1 MKGTEMSFNVSFSS
15 GRGNINHNEREF
27 STKNVNRSL
36 SKNNIDLKS
45 QDLKDAYKEVFSE
58 SCEVNNERQKREDR
72 KLSPEDYLKKI
83 ENGQGKKN
91 NPKPFYE
98 VVVQIGNMKDTSIL
112 NHPEQAEKAKE
123 VLKEY
128 FHEFE
133 KNNPNIHV
141 FNAKIHMDEKTPH
154 MHIDFIPVADGY
166 KTGMPK
172 RNSYSKALEQQ
183 GCTYEGQNS
192 NRNNSR
198 IVWQDREKDR
208 LVELCRKN
216 GIEAKWEKQEISEK
230 HLSVDAYKKLAKIND
245 RNVEQIKKQLKNMS
259 YFAFIRDGK
268 DKAIETLAEIENA
281 KKGQNKAFQ
290 EQMKILSENIKKS
303 ETMIMNAETRK
314 KTINEDI
321 DRRIVQLNKDI
332 DQLNG
337 EIMKTNNLHAEA
349 ERKLRDAAEIQKE
362 NEYWKSLAG
371 TLEEKEKRLKWLEE
385 DVQLNRDLTLKKATS
400 AYEIEQRLKWK
411 EQELDKKITL
421 VGENYEKM
429 KSQYSGL
436 LEENK
441 KKGEV
446 IKSLKNE
453 IQEKNKAYKT
463 LDEKFKALKKTEF
476 LRQKRKNER
485 LSGRDL

>member
-1 MKGTEMSFNVSFSS
+1 MIFNVSFSS

-45 QDLKDAYKEVFSE
+45 QDLKDAYKEVFGE
-58 SCEVNNERQKREDR
+58 SCEINNERQKREDR
-72 KLSPEDYLKKI
+72 KISPDQYLKKI

-98 VVVQIGNMKDTSIL
+98 VVVQIGNMNDSSIL
-112 NHPEQAEKAKE
+112 NHPEQAEKEKE
-123 VLKEY
+123 VLQEY

-208 LVELCRKN
+208 LVELCRKH
-216 GIEAKWEKQEISEK
+216 GIEAKWEKQEISEQ
-230 HLSVDAYKKLAKIND
+230 HFSVAAYKKLAKIND
-245 RNVEQIKKQLKNMS
+245 RNVEQIKKQLEKMS
-259 YFAFIRDGK
+259 YFEFVKRGK

-281 KKGQNKAFQ
+281 KKGQNRAFQ
-290 EQMKILSENIKKS
+290 EQMKVLTENIKKS
-303 ETMIMNAETRK
+303 ETMIMNAEIRK
-314 KTINEDI
+314 QTINKDI
-321 DRRIVQLNKDI
+321 DKRIDQLNKDI

-337 EIMKTNNLHAEA
+337 EIIETNNLHDAA
-349 ERKLRDAAEIQKE
+349 ERKLREAAEIKKE
-362 NEYWKSLAG
+362 NEYWKSLSG
-371 TLEEKEKRLKWLEE
+371 TLEQKEKELKWKEK
-385 DVQLNRDLTLKKATS
+385 DAQLNRDLTLKAAS
-400 AYEIEQRLKWK
+400 QAYEVKERLERK
-411 EQELDKKITL
+411 EREFNKKIIL
-421 VGENYEKM
+421 AGENYEKM

-441 KKGEV
+441 KKDEV
-446 IKSLKNE
+446 IKLLKNE
-453 IQEKNKAYKT
+453 IQEKNQAYKT
-463 LDEKFKALKKTEF
+463 LDEKFKALKKAEF

-485 LSGRDL
+485 LSGMER

>member
-1 MKGTEMSFNVSFSS
+1 MVFNVSFSS

-27 STKNVNRSL
+27 STPNVNRNL
-36 SKNNIDLKS
+36 SKNNVDLKS
-45 QDLKDAYKEVFSE
+45 QDLNAAYEEVFGE
-58 SCEVNNERQKREDR
+58 SCSINNERQKREDR
-72 KLSPEDYLKKI
+72 KLSPDQYLKKI

-98 VVVQIGNMKDTSIL
+98 VVVQIGNMKDSSIL

-123 VLKEY
+123 VLQEY

-208 LVELCRKN
+208 LVELCRKH
-216 GIEAKWEKQEISEK
+216 GIEAKWEKQEISEQ
-230 HLSVDAYKKLAKIND
+230 HFSVAAYKKLAKIND
-245 RNVEQIKKQLKNMS
+245 RNVEQIKKQLEKMS
-259 YFAFIRDGK
+259 YFEFVKRGK

-281 KKGQNKAFQ
+281 KKGQNRAFQ
-290 EQMKILSENIKKS
+290 EQMKVLTENIKKS
-303 ETMIMNAETRK
+303 ETMIMNAEIRK
-314 KTINEDI
+314 QTINKDI
-321 DRRIVQLNKDI
+321 DKRIDQLNKDI

-337 EIMKTNNLHAEA
+337 EIIETNNLHDAA
-349 ERKLRDAAEIQKE
+349 ERKLREAAEIKKE
-362 NEYWKSLAG
+362 NEYWKSLSE
-371 TLEEKEKRLKWLEE
+371 TLKKKEKELEWKEE
-385 DVQLNRDLTLKKATS
+385 DIEINRNLTLKQAVS
-400 AYEIEQRLKWK
+400 SREIEQRLKWK
-411 EQELDKKITL
+411 EQEFDKKFARA
-421 VGENYEKM
+421 GETFEKM

-436 LEENK
+436 VEENK
-441 KKGEV
+441 KKDEV

-453 IQEKNKAYKT
+453 IQEKNQAYKT
-463 LDEKFKALKKTEF
+463 LDEKFKALKKAEF

-485 LSGRDL
+485 LSGMER

>member
-1 MKGTEMSFNVSFSS
+1 MAFNVSFSS

-27 STKNVNRSL
+27 STPNVNRSL
-36 SKNNIDLKS
+36 SKNNVDLKS
-45 QDLKDAYKEVFSE
+45 QDLNAAYEEVFGE
-58 SCEVNNERQKREDR
+58 SCSINNERQKREDR
-72 KLSPEDYLKKI
+72 KISPDQYLKKI
-83 ENGQGKKN
+83 ENGSGKKN

-98 VVVQIGNMKDTSIL
+98 VVVQIGNMNDSSIL

-123 VLKEY
+123 VLQEY

-208 LVELCRKN
+208 LVELCRKH
-216 GIEAKWEKQEISEK
+216 GIEAKWEKQEISEQ
-230 HLSVDAYKKLAKIND
+230 HLSVAAYKKLAKIND
-245 RNVEQIKKQLKNMS
+245 RNVEQIKKQLEKMS
-259 YFAFIRDGK
+259 YFEFVKRGK
-268 DKAIETLAEIENA
+268 NKAIETLAEIENA
-281 KKGQNKAFQ
+281 KKGQNRAFQ
-290 EQMKILSENIKKS
+290 EQMKVLTENIKKS
-303 ETMIMNAETRK
+303 ETMIMNAEIRK
-314 KTINEDI
+314 QTINKDI
-321 DRRIVQLNKDI
+321 DKRIDQLNKDI

-337 EIMKTNNLHAEA
+337 EIIETNNLHDAA
-349 ERKLRDAAEIQKE
+349 ERKLREAAEIKKE
-362 NEYWKSLAG
+362 NEYWKSLSG
-371 TLEEKEKRLKWLEE
+371 TLKKKEKELEWKIKDAE
-385 DVQLNRDLTLKKATS
+385 FNRELTLKVTS
-400 AYEIEQRLKWK
+400 QAYEKKNNLERK
-411 EQELDKKITL
+411 EREFNKKIIL
-421 VGENYEKM
+421 AGEKYKEM

-436 LEENK
+436 IEENK
-441 KKGEV
+441 RKDEL

-453 IQEKNKAYKT
+453 IQDKNQAYKT
-463 LDEKFKALKKTEF
+463 LDEKFKALKKAEF

-485 LSGRDL
+485 LSGMER

>member
-1 MKGTEMSFNVSFSS
+1 MSFNVSFSS

-27 STKNVNRSL
+27 STPNVNRNL
-36 SKNNIDLKS
+36 SKNNVNLKS
-45 QDLKDAYKEVFSE
+45 QDLNEAYKEVFGE
-58 SCEVNNERQKREDR
+58 SCEINNERQKREDR
-72 KLSPEDYLKKI
+72 KLSPDQYLKKI

-98 VVVQIGNMKDTSIL
+98 VVVQIGNMKDSSIL

-123 VLKEY
+123 VLQEY

-166 KTGMPK
+166 KKGMPK

-216 GIEAKWEKQEISEK
+216 GIEAKWEKQEIPEK
-230 HLSVDAYKKLAKIND
+230 HLSVSAYKKLAKIND
-245 RNVEQIKKQLKNMS
+245 RNVEQIKKQLEKMS
-259 YFAFIRDGK
+259 YFEFVKRGK

-281 KKGQNKAFQ
+281 KKGQNRAFQ
-290 EQMKILSENIKKS
+290 EQMKVLTENIKKS
-303 ETMIMNAETRK
+303 ETMIMNAEIRK
-314 KTINEDI
+314 QTINKDI
-321 DRRIVQLNKDI
+321 DKRIDQLNKDI

-337 EIMKTNNLHAEA
+337 EIIETNNLHDVA
-349 ERKLRDAAEIQKE
+349 ERKLREVAEIKKE
-362 NEYWKSLAG
+362 NEYWKRLSG
-371 TLEEKEKRLKWLEE
+371 TLEQKEKELKWKEK
-385 DVQLNRDLTLKKATS
+385 DAQLNRDLTLKATS
-400 AYEIEQRLKWK
+400 QAYEVKERLERK
-411 EQELDKKITL
+411 EREFNKKIIL
-421 VGENYEKM
+421 AGENYEKM

-436 LEENK
+436 VEENK
-441 KKGEV
+441 KKDEV

-453 IQEKNKAYKT
+453 IEEKNQAYKT
-463 LDEKFKALKKTEF
+463 LEEKFKALKKAEF

-485 LSGRDL
+485 LSGMER

>member
-1 MKGTEMSFNVSFSS
+1 MSFNVSFSS

-27 STKNVNRSL
+27 STPNVNRNL
-36 SKNNIDLKS
+36 SKNNVDLKS
-45 QDLKDAYKEVFSE
+45 QDLNAAYEEVFGE
-58 SCEVNNERQKREDR
+58 SCSINNERQKREDR
-72 KLSPEDYLKKI
+72 KLSPDQYLKKI

-98 VVVQIGNMKDTSIL
+98 VVVQIGNMNDSSIL

-123 VLKEY
+123 VLQEY

-208 LVELCRKN
+208 LVELCRKH
-216 GIEAKWEKQEISEK
+216 GIEAKWEKQEISEQ
-230 HLSVDAYKKLAKIND
+230 HFSVAAYKKLAKIND
-245 RNVEQIKKQLKNMS
+245 RNVEQIKKQLEKMS
-259 YFAFIRDGK
+259 YFEFVKRGK

-281 KKGQNKAFQ
+281 KKGQNRAFQ
-290 EQMKILSENIKKS
+290 EQMKVLTENIKKS
-303 ETMIMNAETRK
+303 ETMIMNAEIRK
-314 KTINEDI
+314 KTINKDI
-321 DRRIVQLNKDI
+321 DKRIDQLNKDI

-337 EIMKTNNLHAEA
+337 EIIETNNLHDAA
-349 ERKLRDAAEIQKE
+349 ERKLREVAEIKKE
-362 NEYWKSLAG
+362 NEYWKSLSG
-371 TLEEKEKRLKWLEE
+371 TLEQKEKELKWKEK
-385 DVQLNRDLTLKKATS
+385 DAQLNRDITLKAAS
-400 AYEIEQRLKWK
+400 QAYEVKERLERK
-411 EQELDKKITL
+411 EREFNKKIIL
-421 VGENYEKM
+421 AGENYEKM

-436 LEENK
+436 VEENK
-441 KKGEV
+441 KKDEV

-453 IQEKNKAYKT
+453 IQEKNQAYKT
-463 LDEKFKALKKTEF
+463 LDEKFKALKKAEF
-476 LRQKRKNER
+476 LRQKRKNQR
-485 LSGRDL
+485 LSGMER

>member
-1 MKGTEMSFNVSFSS
+1 MSFNVSFSS

-27 STKNVNRSL
+27 STKNVNRNL
-36 SKNNIDLKS
+36 SKNNVDLKS
-45 QDLKDAYKEVFSE
+45 QDLKDAYKEVFGE
-58 SCEVNNERQKREDR
+58 SCEINNERQKREDR
-72 KLSPEDYLKKI
+72 KLSSDQYLKKI
-83 ENGQGKKN
+83 ENGSGKKN

-98 VVVQIGNMKDTSIL
+98 VVVQIGNMNDSSIL

-123 VLKEY
+123 VLQEY

-154 MHIDFIPVADGY
+154 MHIDFIPVANGY

-208 LVELCRKN
+208 LVELCKRN
-216 GIEAKWEKQEISEK
+216 GIEAKWEKQEISEQ
-230 HLSVDAYKKLAKIND
+230 HLSVAAYKKLAKIND
-245 RNVEQIKKQLKNMS
+245 RNVEQIKKQLEKMS
-259 YFAFIRDGK
+259 YFEFVKRGK
-268 DKAIETLAEIENA
+268 NKAIETLAEIENA

-290 EQMKILSENIKKS
+290 EQMKILTGNIKKS
-303 ETMIMNAETRK
+303 EETMMNAELRK
-314 KTINEDI
+314 QEVNKSI
-321 DRRIVQLNKDI
+321 DDRIVQLNKDI

-337 EIMKTNNLHAEA
+337 EIIESNNLHDEA
-349 ERKLRDAAEIQKE
+349 ERKLQEVAEIQKE
-362 NEYWKSLAG
+362 NEYWRSLSG
-371 TLEEKEKRLKWLEE
+371 TLEKKEKELEWKIKDAE
-385 DVQLNRDLTLKKATS
+385 FNRELTLKVTS
-400 AYEIEQRLKWK
+400 QAYEKK
-411 EQELDKKITL
+411 ESLERKEREFNKKIIL
-421 VGENYEKM
+421 AGEKYKEM

-436 LEENK
+436 IEENK
-441 KKGEV
+441 RKDEL

-453 IQEKNKAYKT
+453 IQDKNQAYKT
-463 LDEKFKALKKTEF
+463 LDEKFKALKKAEF

-485 LSGRDL
+485 FSGREL

>member
-1 MKGTEMSFNVSFSS
+1 MSFNVSFSS

-27 STKNVNRSL
+27 STPNVNRNL
-36 SKNNIDLKS
+36 SKNNVNLKS
-45 QDLKDAYKEVFSE
+45 QDLNEAYKEVFGE
-58 SCEVNNERQKREDR
+58 SCEINNERQKREDR
-72 KLSPEDYLKKI
+72 KLSPDQYLKKI

-98 VVVQIGNMKDTSIL
+98 VVVQIGNMKDSSIL

-123 VLKEY
+123 VLQEY

-230 HLSVDAYKKLAKIND
+230 HLSVSAYKKLAKIND
-245 RNVEQIKKQLKNMS
+245 RNVEQIKKQLEKMS
-259 YFAFIRDGK
+259 YFEFVKRGK

-281 KKGQNKAFQ
+281 KKGQNRAFQ
-290 EQMKILSENIKKS
+290 EQMKVLTENIKKS
-303 ETMIMNAETRK
+303 ETMIMNAEIRK
-314 KTINEDI
+314 QTINKDI
-321 DRRIVQLNKDI
+321 DKRIDQLNKDI

-337 EIMKTNNLHAEA
+337 EIIETNNLHDVA
-349 ERKLRDAAEIQKE
+349 ERKLREVSEIKKE
-362 NEYWKSLAG
+362 NEYWKSLSG
-371 TLEEKEKRLKWLEE
+371 TLEKKEKELKWKEK
-385 DVQLNRDLTLKKATS
+385 DAQLNRDMTLKAAS
-400 AYEIEQRLKWK
+400 QAYEVKERLERK
-411 EQELDKKITL
+411 EREFNKKIIL
-421 VGENYEKM
+421 AGEM
-429 KSQYSGL
+429 KSQYSAL

-441 KKGEV
+441 KKDEV

-453 IQEKNKAYKT
+453 IQEKNQAYKT
-463 LDEKFKALKKTEF
+463 LDEKFKALKKAEF

-485 LSGRDL
+485 LSGMER

>member
-1 MKGTEMSFNVSFSS
+1 MSFNVSFSS

-27 STKNVNRSL
+27 STPNVNRNL
-36 SKNNIDLKS
+36 SKNNVDLKS
-45 QDLKDAYKEVFSE
+45 QDLNAAYEEVFGE
-58 SCEVNNERQKREDR
+58 SCEINNERQKREDR
-72 KLSPEDYLKKI
+72 KLSPDQYLKKI

-98 VVVQIGNMKDTSIL
+98 VVVQIGNMNDSSIL

-183 GCTYEGQNS
+183 GCHYEGQNS

-208 LVELCRKN
+208 LVELCKKN

-230 HLSVDAYKKLAKIND
+230 HLSVSAYKKLAKIND
-245 RNVEQIKKQLKNMS
+245 RNIEQIKNQLEKMS
-259 YFAFIRDGK
+259 YFEFIKRGK

-290 EQMKILSENIKKS
+290 EQMKILAGNIKKS
-303 ETMIMNAETRK
+303 ETTMMNAEIRK
-314 KTINEDI
+314 QEINKSI
-321 DRRIVQLNKDI
+321 DDRIVQLNKDI

-337 EIMKTNNLHAEA
+337 EIIETNNLHDEA
-349 ERKLRDAAEIQKE
+349 ERKLQEVAEIKKE
-362 NEYWKSLAG
+362 NEYWKSVSE
-371 TLEEKEKRLKWLEE
+371 TLEQKEKELKWKIK
-385 DVQLNRDLTLKKATS
+385 DADFNRELTLKVTS
-400 AYEIEQRLKWK
+400 QAYEMKNRLEREQK
-411 EQELDKKITL
+411 EFNKKIIL
-421 VGENYEKM
+421 AGEKYKKM

-436 LEENK
+436 IEENK
-441 KKGEV
+441 RKDEL

-453 IQEKNKAYKT
+453 IQDKNQAYKT
-463 LDEKFKALKKTEF
+463 LDEKFKALKKAEF

-485 LSGRDL
+485 LSGMER

>member
-1 MKGTEMSFNVSFSS
+1 MSFNVSFSS

-27 STKNVNRSL
+27 STPNVNRNL
-36 SKNNIDLKS
+36 SKNNVNLKS
-45 QDLKDAYKEVFSE
+45 QDLNEAYKEVFGE
-58 SCEVNNERQKREDR
+58 SCEINNERQKREDR
-72 KLSPEDYLKKI
+72 KLSPDQYLKKI

-98 VVVQIGNMKDTSIL
+98 VVVQIGNMNDSSIL

-128 FHEFE
+128 FQEFE

-230 HLSVDAYKKLAKIND
+230 HLSVSAYKKLAKIND
-245 RNVEQIKKQLKNMS
+245 RNVEQIKKQLEKMS
-259 YFAFIRDGK
+259 YFEFVKRGK

-281 KKGQNKAFQ
+281 KKGQNRAFQ
-290 EQMKILSENIKKS
+290 EQMKVLTENIKKS
-303 ETMIMNAETRK
+303 ETMIMNAEIRK
-314 KTINEDI
+314 QTINKDI
-321 DRRIVQLNKDI
+321 DKRIDQLNKDI

-337 EIMKTNNLHAEA
+337 EIIETNNLHDVA
-349 ERKLRDAAEIQKE
+349 ERKLREVAEIKKE
-362 NEYWKSLAG
+362 NEYWKSLSG
-371 TLEEKEKRLKWLEE
+371 TLEQKEKELKWKEK
-385 DVQLNRDLTLKKATS
+385 DAQLNRDLTLKATS
-400 AYEIEQRLKWK
+400 QAYEVKERLERK
-411 EQELDKKITL
+411 EREFNKKIIL
-421 VGENYEKM
+421 AGENYEKM

-436 LEENK
+436 VEENK
-441 KKGEV
+441 KKDEV

-453 IQEKNKAYKT
+453 IQEKNQAYKT
-463 LDEKFKALKKTEF
+463 LDEKFKALKKAEF
-476 LRQKRKNER
+476 LRQKRKNEI
-485 LSGRDL
+485 LSGMER

>member
-1 MKGTEMSFNVSFSS
+1 MSFNVSFSS

-27 STKNVNRSL
+27 STPNVNRNL
-36 SKNNIDLKS
+36 SKNNVNLKS
-45 QDLKDAYKEVFSE
+45 QDLNEAYKEVFGE
-58 SCEVNNERQKREDR
+58 SCEINNERQKREDR
-72 KLSPEDYLKKI
+72 KLSPDQYLKKI

-98 VVVQIGNMKDTSIL
+98 VVVQIGNMNDSSIL

-123 VLKEY
+123 VLQEY

-208 LVELCRKN
+208 LVELCRKH
-216 GIEAKWEKQEISEK
+216 GIEAKWEKQEISEQ
-230 HLSVDAYKKLAKIND
+230 HLSVAAYKKLAKIND
-245 RNVEQIKKQLKNMS
+245 RNVEQIKKQLEKMS
-259 YFAFIRDGK
+259 YFEFVKRGK

-281 KKGQNKAFQ
+281 KKGQNRAFQ
-290 EQMKILSENIKKS
+290 EQMKVLTENIKKS
-303 ETMIMNAETRK
+303 ETMIINAESYK
-314 KTINEDI
+314 QEVNKSI
-321 DRRIVQLNKDI
+321 DDRIVQLNKDI

-337 EIMKTNNLHAEA
+337 EIIESNNLHDLA
-349 ERKLRDAAEIQKE
+349 ERKLREVAEIQKE
-362 NEYWKSLAG
+362 NEYWKSLSG
-371 TLEEKEKRLKWLEE
+371 TLEKKEKELEWKIKDAE
-385 DVQLNRDLTLKKATS
+385 FNRELTLKVTS
-400 AYEIEQRLKWK
+400 QAYEKK
-411 EQELDKKITL
+411 ESLERKEREFNKKIIL
-421 VGENYEKM
+421 AGEKYKEM

-441 KKGEV
+441 RKDEL
-446 IKSLKNE
+446 INSLKNE
-453 IQEKNKAYKT
+453 IQEQKQAYKT
-463 LDEKFKALKKTEF
+463 LDEKFKTLKKAEF

-485 LSGRDL
+485 FSGREL

>member
-1 MKGTEMSFNVSFSS
+1 MSFNVSFSS

-27 STKNVNRSL
+27 STPNVNRNL
-36 SKNNIDLKS
+36 SKNNVDLKS
-45 QDLKDAYKEVFSE
+45 QDLNAAYEEVFGE
-58 SCEVNNERQKREDR
+58 SCEINNERQKREDR
-72 KLSPEDYLKKI
+72 KLSPDQYLKKI

-98 VVVQIGNMKDTSIL
+98 VVVQIGNMNDSSIL

-123 VLKEY
+123 VLQEY

-230 HLSVDAYKKLAKIND
+230 HLSVAAYKKLAKIND
-245 RNVEQIKKQLKNMS
+245 RNVEQIKKQLEKMS
-259 YFAFIRDGK
+259 YFEFVKRGK

-281 KKGQNKAFQ
+281 KKGQNRAFQ
-290 EQMKILSENIKKS
+290 EQMKVLTENIKKS
-303 ETMIMNAETRK
+303 ETMIMNAEIRK
-314 KTINEDI
+314 QTINKDI
-321 DRRIVQLNKDI
+321 DKRIDQLNKDI

-337 EIMKTNNLHAEA
+337 EIIETNNLHDAA
-349 ERKLRDAAEIQKE
+349 ERKLREVAEIKKE
-362 NEYWKSLAG
+362 NEYWKSLSG
-371 TLEEKEKRLKWLEE
+371 TLEKKEREIKWKEK
-385 DVQLNRDLTLKKATS
+385 DAQLNRDMTLKAAS
-400 AYEIEQRLKWK
+400 QAYEVKERLERK
-411 EQELDKKITL
+411 EREFNKKIIL
-421 VGENYEKM
+421 AGENYEKM

-436 LEENK
+436 VEENK
-441 KKGEV
+441 KKDEL

-453 IQEKNKAYKT
+453 IQEKNQAYKT
-463 LDEKFKALKKTEF
+463 LDEKFKALKKAEF

-485 LSGRDL
+485 LSGMER

>member
-1 MKGTEMSFNVSFSS
+1 MSFNVSFSS

-27 STKNVNRSL
+27 STPNVNRNL
-36 SKNNIDLKS
+36 SKNNVDLKS
-45 QDLKDAYKEVFSE
+45 QDLNAAYEEVFGE
-58 SCEVNNERQKREDR
+58 SCSINNERQKREDR
-72 KLSPEDYLKKI
+72 KLSPDQYLKKI

-98 VVVQIGNMKDTSIL
+98 VVVQIGNMKDCSIL

-183 GCTYEGQNS
+183 GCHYEGQNS

-208 LVELCRKN
+208 LVELCKRN

-230 HLSVDAYKKLAKIND
+230 HLSVAAYKKLAKIND
-245 RNVEQIKKQLKNMS
+245 RNVEQIKKQFEKMS
-259 YFAFIRDGK
+259 YFEFIKRGK

-290 EQMKILSENIKKS
+290 EQMKILTGNIKKS
-303 ETMIMNAETRK
+303 EEMIINAESYK
-314 KTINEDI
+314 QEVNKSI
-321 DRRIVQLNKDI
+321 DDRIVQLNKDI

-337 EIMKTNNLHAEA
+337 EIIESNNLHDLA
-349 ERKLRDAAEIQKE
+349 ERKLREVAEIQKE
-362 NEYWKSLAG
+362 NEYWKSLSG
-371 TLEEKEKRLKWLEE
+371 TLEKKEKELEWKIKDAE
-385 DVQLNRDLTLKKATS
+385 FNRELTLKVTS
-400 AYEIEQRLKWK
+400 QAYEKK
-411 EQELDKKITL
+411 ESLERKEREFNKKIIL
-421 VGENYEKM
+421 AGEKYKEM

-441 KKGEV
+441 RKDEL
-446 IKSLKNE
+446 INSLKNE
-453 IQEKNKAYKT
+453 IQEQKQAYKT
-463 LDEKFKALKKTEF
+463 LDEKFKTLKKAEF

-485 LSGRDL
+485 FSGREL

>member
-1 MKGTEMSFNVSFSS
+1 MSFNVSFSS

-27 STKNVNRSL
+27 STPNVNRNL
-36 SKNNIDLKS
+36 SKNNVDLKS
-45 QDLKDAYKEVFSE
+45 QDLNAAYEEVFGE
-58 SCEVNNERQKREDR
+58 SCEINNERQKREDR
-72 KLSPEDYLKKI
+72 KLSPDQYLKKI

-98 VVVQIGNMKDTSIL
+98 VVVQIGNMKDSSIL

-123 VLKEY
+123 VLQEY

-154 MHIDFIPVADGY
+154 MHIDFIPIADGY

-230 HLSVDAYKKLAKIND
+230 HLSVSAYKKLAKIND
-245 RNVEQIKKQLKNMS
+245 RNVEQIKKQLEKMS
-259 YFAFIRDGK
+259 YFEFIKRGK

-290 EQMKILSENIKKS
+290 EQMKILTGNIKKS
-303 ETMIMNAETRK
+303 EETMMNAELRK
-314 KTINEDI
+314 QEINKSI
-321 DRRIVQLNKDI
+321 DDRIDQLNRDI

-337 EIMKTNNLHAEA
+337 EIIETNNLHDEA
-349 ERKLRDAAEIQKE
+349 ERKLQEVAEIKKE
-362 NEYWKSLAG
+362 NEYWKSVSE
-371 TLEEKEKRLKWLEE
+371 TLEQKEKELKWKIK
-385 DVQLNRDLTLKKATS
+385 DADFNRELTLKVTS
-400 AYEIEQRLKWK
+400 QAYEMKNRLEREQK
-411 EQELDKKITL
+411 EFNKKIIL
-421 VGENYEKM
+421 AGEKYKKM

-436 LEENK
+436 IEENK
-441 KKGEV
+441 RKDEL

-453 IQEKNKAYKT
+453 IQDKNQAYKT
-463 LDEKFKALKKTEF
+463 LDEKFKALKKAEF

-485 LSGRDL
+485 LSGMER

>member
-1 MKGTEMSFNVSFSS
+1 MSFNVSFSS

-27 STKNVNRSL
+27 STPNVNRNL
-36 SKNNIDLKS
+36 SKNNVDLKS
-45 QDLKDAYKEVFSE
+45 QDLNAAYEEVFGE
-58 SCEVNNERQKREDR
+58 SCEINNERQKREDR
-72 KLSPEDYLKKI
+72 KLSPDQYLKKI

-98 VVVQIGNMKDTSIL
+98 VVVQIGNMKDSSIL

-166 KTGMPK
+166 RTGMPK

-230 HLSVDAYKKLAKIND
+230 HLSVAAYKKLAKIND
-245 RNVEQIKKQLKNMS
+245 RNVEQIKKQLEKMS
-259 YFAFIRDGK
+259 YFEFIKRGK

-290 EQMKILSENIKKS
+290 EQMKILTGNIKKS
-303 ETMIMNAETRK
+303 EEMIINAESYK
-314 KTINEDI
+314 QEVNKSI
-321 DRRIVQLNKDI
+321 DDRIVQLNKDI

-337 EIMKTNNLHAEA
+337 EIIESNNLHDLA
-349 ERKLRDAAEIQKE
+349 ERKLREVAEIQKE
-362 NEYWKSLAG
+362 NEYWKSFSG
-371 TLEEKEKRLKWLEE
+371 TLEKKEKELEWKIKDAE
-385 DVQLNRDLTLKKATS
+385 FNRELTLKVTS
-400 AYEIEQRLKWK
+400 QAYEKK
-411 EQELDKKITL
+411 ESLERKEREFNKKIIL
-421 VGENYEKM
+421 AGEKYKEM

-441 KKGEV
+441 RKDEL
-446 IKSLKNE
+446 INSLKNE
-453 IQEKNKAYKT
+453 IQEQKQAYKT
-463 LDEKFKALKKTEF
+463 LDEKFKTLKKAEF

-485 LSGRDL
+485 FSGREL

>member
-1 MKGTEMSFNVSFSS
+1 MAFNVSFSS

-27 STKNVNRSL
+27 STPNVNRSL
-36 SKNNIDLKS
+36 SKNNVDLKS
-45 QDLKDAYKEVFSE
+45 QDLNAAYEEVFGE
-58 SCEVNNERQKREDR
+58 SCSINNERQKREDR
-72 KLSPEDYLKKI
+72 KISPDQYLKKI

-98 VVVQIGNMKDTSIL
+98 VVVQIGNMNDSSIL

-123 VLKEY
+123 VLQEY

-230 HLSVDAYKKLAKIND
+230 HLSVAAYKKLAKIND
-245 RNVEQIKKQLKNMS
+245 RNVEQIKKQLDKMS
-259 YFAFIRDGK
+259 YFEFIKRGK

-290 EQMKILSENIKKS
+290 EQMKILTGNIKKS
-303 ETMIMNAETRK
+303 EEMIINAESYK
-314 KTINEDI
+314 QEVNKSI
-321 DRRIVQLNKDI
+321 DDRIVQLNKDI

-337 EIMKTNNLHAEA
+337 EIIESNNLHDLA
-349 ERKLRDAAEIQKE
+349 ERKLREVAEIQKE
-362 NEYWKSLAG
+362 NEYWKSLSG
-371 TLEEKEKRLKWLEE
+371 TLEKKEKELEWKIKDAE
-385 DVQLNRDLTLKKATS
+385 FNRELTLKVTS
-400 AYEIEQRLKWK
+400 QAYEKK
-411 EQELDKKITL
+411 ESLERKEREFNKKIIL
-421 VGENYEKM
+421 AGEKYKKM
-429 KSQYSGL
+429 KSEYSGL

-441 KKGEV
+441 KKDEL
-446 IKSLKNE
+446 INSLKNE
-453 IQEKNKAYKT
+453 IQEQKQAYKT
-463 LDEKFKALKKTEF
+463 LDEKFKTLKKAEF

-485 LSGRDL
+485 FSGMER

>member
-1 MKGTEMSFNVSFSS
+1 MSFNVSFSS

-45 QDLKDAYKEVFSE
+45 QDLKDAYKEVFGE
-58 SCEVNNERQKREDR
+58 SCEINNERQKREDR
-72 KLSPEDYLKKI
+72 KISPDQYLKKI

-98 VVVQIGNMKDTSIL
+98 VVVQIGNMNDSSIL
-112 NHPEQAEKAKE
+112 NHPEQAEKEKE
-123 VLKEY
+123 VLQEY

-208 LVELCRKN
+208 LVELCRKH
-216 GIEAKWEKQEISEK
+216 GIEAKWEKQEISEQ
-230 HLSVDAYKKLAKIND
+230 HFSVAAYKKLAKIND
-245 RNVEQIKKQLKNMS
+245 RNVEQIKKQLEKMS
-259 YFAFIRDGK
+259 YFEFVKRGK

-281 KKGQNKAFQ
+281 KKGQNRAFQ
-290 EQMKILSENIKKS
+290 EQMKVLTENIKKS
-303 ETMIMNAETRK
+303 ETMIMNAEIRK
-314 KTINEDI
+314 QTINKDI
-321 DRRIVQLNKDI
+321 DKRIDQLNKDI

-337 EIMKTNNLHAEA
+337 EIIETNNLHDAA
-349 ERKLRDAAEIQKE
+349 ERKLREAAEIKKE
-362 NEYWKSLAG
+362 NEYWKSLSG
-371 TLEEKEKRLKWLEE
+371 TLEQKEKELKWKEK
-385 DVQLNRDLTLKKATS
+385 DAQLNRDLTLKAAS
-400 AYEIEQRLKWK
+400 QAYEVKERLERK
-411 EQELDKKITL
+411 EREFNKKIIL
-421 VGENYEKM
+421 AGENYEKM

-441 KKGEV
+441 KKDEV

-453 IQEKNKAYKT
+453 IQEKNQAYKT
-463 LDEKFKALKKTEF
+463 LDEKFKALKKAEF

-485 LSGRDL
+485 LSGMER

>member
-1 MKGTEMSFNVSFSS
+1 MSFNVSFSS

-27 STKNVNRSL
+27 STPNVNRNL
-36 SKNNIDLKS
+36 SKNNVNLKS
-45 QDLKDAYKEVFSE
+45 QDLNEAYKEVFGE
-58 SCEVNNERQKREDR
+58 SCEINNERQKREDR
-72 KLSPEDYLKKI
+72 KLSPDQYLKKI

-98 VVVQIGNMKDTSIL
+98 VVVQIGNMKDSSIL

-123 VLKEY
+123 VLQEY

-172 RNSYSKALEQQ
+172 RNSYSRALEQQ

-230 HLSVDAYKKLAKIND
+230 HLSVSAYKKLAKINN
-245 RNVEQIKKQLKNMS
+245 RNVEQIKKQLEKMS
-259 YFAFIRDGK
+259 YFEFVKRGK

-281 KKGQNKAFQ
+281 KKGQNRAFQ
-290 EQMKILSENIKKS
+290 EQMKVLTENIKKS
-303 ETMIMNAETRK
+303 ETIIMNAEIRK
-314 KTINEDI
+314 QTINKDI
-321 DRRIVQLNKDI
+321 DKRIDQLNKDI

-337 EIMKTNNLHAEA
+337 EIIETNNLHDVA
-349 ERKLRDAAEIQKE
+349 ERKLREVSEIKKE
-362 NEYWKSLAG
+362 NEYWKSLSG
-371 TLEEKEKRLKWLEE
+371 TLEKKEKELKWKEK
-385 DVQLNRDLTLKKATS
+385 DAQLNRDMTLKAAS
-400 AYEIEQRLKWK
+400 QAYEVKERLERK
-411 EQELDKKITL
+411 EREFNKKIIL
-421 VGENYEKM
+421 AGEM
-429 KSQYSGL
+429 KSQYSAL

-441 KKGEV
+441 KKDEV

-453 IQEKNKAYKT
+453 IQEKNQAYKT
-463 LDEKFKALKKTEF
+463 LDEKFKALKKAEF

-485 LSGRDL
+485 LSGMER

>member
-1 MKGTEMSFNVSFSS
+1 MSFNVSFSS

-45 QDLKDAYKEVFSE
+45 QDLKDAYKEVFGE
-58 SCEVNNERQKREDR
+58 SCEINNERQKREDR
-72 KLSPEDYLKKI
+72 KISPDQYLKKI

-98 VVVQIGNMKDTSIL
+98 VVVQIGNMNDSSIL
-112 NHPEQAEKAKE
+112 NHPEQAEKEKE
-123 VLKEY
+123 VLQEY

-208 LVELCRKN
+208 LVELCRKH
-216 GIEAKWEKQEISEK
+216 GIEAKWEKQEISEQ
-230 HLSVDAYKKLAKIND
+230 HFSVAAYKKLAKIND
-245 RNVEQIKKQLKNMS
+245 RNVEQIKKQLEKMS
-259 YFAFIRDGK
+259 YFEFVKRGK

-281 KKGQNKAFQ
+281 KKGQNRAFQ
-290 EQMKILSENIKKS
+290 EQMKVLTENIKKS
-303 ETMIMNAETRK
+303 ETMIMNAEIRK
-314 KTINEDI
+314 QTINKDI
-321 DRRIVQLNKDI
+321 DKRIDQLNKDI

-337 EIMKTNNLHAEA
+337 EIIETNNLHDAA
-349 ERKLRDAAEIQKE
+349 ERKLREAAEIKKE
-362 NEYWKSLAG
+362 NEYWKSLSG
-371 TLEEKEKRLKWLEE
+371 TLEQKEKELKWKEK
-385 DVQLNRDLTLKKATS
+385 DAQLNRDLTLKAAS
-400 AYEIEQRLKWK
+400 QAYEVKERLERK
-411 EQELDKKITL
+411 EREFNKKIIL
-421 VGENYEKM
+421 AGENYEKM

-436 LEENK
+436 VEENK
-441 KKGEV
+441 KKDEV

-453 IQEKNKAYKT
+453 IEEKNKAYKT
-463 LDEKFKALKKTEF
+463 LDEKFKAIKKAEF

-485 LSGRDL
+485 LSGMER

>member
-1 MKGTEMSFNVSFSS
+1 MSFNVSFSS

-27 STKNVNRSL
+27 STPNVNRSL

-45 QDLKDAYKEVFSE
+45 QDLKDAYKEVFGE
-58 SCEVNNERQKREDR
+58 SCEINNERQKREDR
-72 KLSPEDYLKKI
+72 KLSPDQYLKKI

-98 VVVQIGNMKDTSIL
+98 VVVQIGNMNDSSIL

-166 KTGMPK
+166 RTGMPK

-230 HLSVDAYKKLAKIND
+230 HLSVAAYKKLAKIND
-245 RNVEQIKKQLKNMS
+245 RNVEQIKKQLEKMS
-259 YFAFIRDGK
+259 YFEFVKRGK

-281 KKGQNKAFQ
+281 KKGQNRAFQ
-290 EQMKILSENIKKS
+290 EQMKVLTGNIKKS
-303 ETMIMNAETRK
+303 ETIIMNAEIRK
-314 KTINEDI
+314 QTINKDI
-321 DRRIVQLNKDI
+321 DKRIDQLNKDI

-337 EIMKTNNLHAEA
+337 EIIETNNLHDEA
-349 ERKLRDAAEIQKE
+349 ERKLREVAEIKKE
-362 NEYWKSLAG
+362 NEYWKSLSE
-371 TLEEKEKRLKWLEE
+371 TLEKKEREIKWKEK
-385 DVQLNRDLTLKKATS
+385 DAQLNRDLTLKATS
-400 AYEIEQRLKWK
+400 QAYEVKERLERK
-411 EQELDKKITL
+411 EREFNKKIIL
-421 VGENYEKM
+421 AGEM

-441 KKGEV
+441 KKDEV

-453 IQEKNKAYKT
+453 IQEKNQAYKT
-463 LDEKFKALKKTEF
+463 LDEKFKALKKAEF

-485 LSGRDL
+485 LSGMER

>member
-1 MKGTEMSFNVSFSS
+1 MSFNVSFSS

-27 STKNVNRSL
+27 STPNVNRSL
-36 SKNNIDLKS
+36 SKNNVNLKS
-45 QDLKDAYKEVFSE
+45 QDLKDAYKEVFGE
-58 SCEVNNERQKREDR
+58 SCEINNERQKREDR
-72 KLSPEDYLKKI
+72 KLSPDQYLKKI
-83 ENGQGKKN
+83 ENGHEKKN

-98 VVVQIGNMKDTSIL
+98 VVVQIGNMKDSSIL

-208 LVELCRKN
+208 LVELCRKH
-216 GIEAKWEKQEISEK
+216 GIEAKWEKQEISEQ
-230 HLSVDAYKKLAKIND
+230 HFSVAAYKKLAKIND
-245 RNVEQIKKQLKNMS
+245 RNVEQIKKQLEKMS
-259 YFAFIRDGK
+259 YFEFVKRGK

-281 KKGQNKAFQ
+281 KKGQNRAFQ
-290 EQMKILSENIKKS
+290 EQMKVLTENIKKS
-303 ETMIMNAETRK
+303 ETMIMNAEIRK
-314 KTINEDI
+314 QTINKDI
-321 DRRIVQLNKDI
+321 DKRIDQLNKDI

-337 EIMKTNNLHAEA
+337 EIIETNNLHEVA
-349 ERKLRDAAEIQKE
+349 ERKLREVSEIKKE
-362 NEYWKSLAG
+362 NEYWKSLSG
-371 TLEEKEKRLKWLEE
+371 TLEQKEKELKWKEK
-385 DVQLNRDLTLKKATS
+385 DAQLNRDLTLKAAS
-400 AYEIEQRLKWK
+400 QAYEVKERLERK
-411 EQELDKKITL
+411 EREFNKKIIL
-421 VGENYEKM
+421 AGENYEKM

-436 LEENK
+436 VEENK
-441 KKGEV
+441 KKDEL

-453 IQEKNKAYKT
+453 IQEKNQAYKT
-463 LDEKFKALKKTEF
+463 LDEKFKALKKAEF

-485 LSGRDL
+485 LSGMER

>member
-1 MKGTEMSFNVSFSS
+1 MSFNVSFSS
-15 GRGNINHNEREF
+15 GRGNINHNERDF
-27 STKNVNRSL
+27 STPNVNRNL
-36 SKNNIDLKS
+36 SKNNVNLKS
-45 QDLKDAYKEVFSE
+45 QDLNEAYKEVFGE
-58 SCEVNNERQKREDR
+58 SCEINNERQKREDR
-72 KLSPEDYLKKI
+72 KLSPDQYLKKI

-98 VVVQIGNMKDTSIL
+98 VVVQIGNMNDSSIL

-123 VLKEY
+123 VLQEY

-230 HLSVDAYKKLAKIND
+230 HLSVSAYKKLAKIND
-245 RNVEQIKKQLKNMS
+245 RNVEQIKKQLEKMS
-259 YFAFIRDGK
+259 YFEFIKRGK

-290 EQMKILSENIKKS
+290 EQMKILTGNIKKS
-303 ETMIMNAETRK
+303 EETMMNAELRK
-314 KTINEDI
+314 QEINKSI
-321 DRRIVQLNKDI
+321 DDRIDQLNRDI

-337 EIMKTNNLHAEA
+337 EIIETNNLHDVA
-349 ERKLRDAAEIQKE
+349 ERKLREVAEIKKE
-362 NEYWKSLAG
+362 NEYWKRLSG
-371 TLEEKEKRLKWLEE
+371 TLEQKEKELKWKEK
-385 DVQLNRDLTLKKATS
+385 DAQLNRDLTLKATS
-400 AYEIEQRLKWK
+400 QAYEVKERLERK
-411 EQELDKKITL
+411 EREFNKKIIL
-421 VGENYEKM
+421 AGENYEKM

-436 LEENK
+436 VEENK
-441 KKGEV
+441 KKDEV

-453 IQEKNKAYKT
+453 IEEKNQAYKT
-463 LDEKFKALKKTEF
+463 LEEKFKALKKAEF

-485 LSGRDL
+485 LSGRSL

>member
-1 MKGTEMSFNVSFSS
+1 MVFNVSFSS

-27 STKNVNRSL
+27 STPNVNRNL
-36 SKNNIDLKS
+36 SKNNVDLKS
-45 QDLKDAYKEVFSE
+45 QDLNAAYEEVFGE
-58 SCEVNNERQKREDR
+58 SCSINNERQKREDR
-72 KLSPEDYLKKI
+72 KLSPDQYLKKI

-98 VVVQIGNMKDTSIL
+98 VVVQIGNMKDSSIL

-123 VLKEY
+123 VLQEY

-208 LVELCRKN
+208 LVELCRKH
-216 GIEAKWEKQEISEK
+216 GIEAKWEKQEISEQ
-230 HLSVDAYKKLAKIND
+230 HFSVAAYKKLAKIND
-245 RNVEQIKKQLKNMS
+245 RNVEQIKKQLEKMS
-259 YFAFIRDGK
+259 YFEFVKRGK

-281 KKGQNKAFQ
+281 KKGQNRAFQ
-290 EQMKILSENIKKS
+290 EQMKVLTENIKKS
-303 ETMIMNAETRK
+303 ETMIMNAEIRK
-314 KTINEDI
+314 QTINKDI
-321 DRRIVQLNKDI
+321 DKRIDQLNKDI
-332 DQLNG
+332 DQMNG
-337 EIMKTNNLHAEA
+337 EIIETNNLHDAA
-349 ERKLRDAAEIQKE
+349 ERKLREAAEIKKE
-362 NEYWKSLAG
+362 NEYWKSLSE
-371 TLEEKEKRLKWLEE
+371 TLKKKEKELEWKEE
-385 DVQLNRDLTLKKATS
+385 DIEINRNLTLKQAVS
-400 AYEIEQRLKWK
+400 SREIEQRLKWK
-411 EQELDKKITL
+411 EQEFDKKFARA
-421 VGENYEKM
+421 GETFEKM

-436 LEENK
+436 VEENK
-441 KKGEV
+441 KKDEV

-453 IQEKNKAYKT
+453 IQEKNQAYKT
-463 LDEKFKALKKTEF
+463 LDEKFKALKKAEF

-485 LSGRDL
+485 LSGMER

>member
-1 MKGTEMSFNVSFSS
+1 MSFNVSFSS

-27 STKNVNRSL
+27 STPNVNRNL
-36 SKNNIDLKS
+36 SKNNVNLKS
-45 QDLKDAYKEVFSE
+45 QDLNEAYKEVFGE
-58 SCEVNNERQKREDR
+58 SCEINNERQKREDR
-72 KLSPEDYLKKI
+72 KLSPDQYLKKI

-98 VVVQIGNMKDTSIL
+98 VVVQIGNMKDSSIL

-123 VLKEY
+123 VLQEY

-230 HLSVDAYKKLAKIND
+230 HLSVSAYKKLAKIND
-245 RNVEQIKKQLKNMS
+245 RNVEQIKKQLEKMS
-259 YFAFIRDGK
+259 YFEFVKRGK
-268 DKAIETLAEIENA
+268 DKAIKTLAEIENA
-281 KKGQNKAFQ
+281 KKGQNRAFQ
-290 EQMKILSENIKKS
+290 EQMKVLTENIKKS
-303 ETMIMNAETRK
+303 ETMIMNAEIRK
-314 KTINEDI
+314 QTINKDI
-321 DRRIVQLNKDI
+321 DKRIDQLNRDI

-337 EIMKTNNLHAEA
+337 EIIETNNLHDAA
-349 ERKLRDAAEIQKE
+349 ERKLREVAEIKKE
-362 NEYWKSLAG
+362 NEYWKSLSG
-371 TLEEKEKRLKWLEE
+371 TLEQKEKELKWKEK
-385 DVQLNRDLTLKKATS
+385 DAQLNRDMTLKAAS
-400 AYEIEQRLKWK
+400 QAYEVKERLERK
-411 EQELDKKITL
+411 EREFNKKIIL
-421 VGENYEKM
+421 AGENYEKM

-441 KKGEV
+441 KKDEL

-453 IQEKNKAYKT
+453 IQEKNQAYKT
-463 LDEKFKALKKTEF
+463 LDEKFKALKKAEF

-485 LSGRDL
+485 LSGRSL

>member
-1 MKGTEMSFNVSFSS
+1 MSFNVSFSS

-27 STKNVNRSL
+27 STPNVNRNL
-36 SKNNIDLKS
+36 SKNNVDLKS
-45 QDLKDAYKEVFSE
+45 QDLNAAYEEVFGE
-58 SCEVNNERQKREDR
+58 SCSINNERQKREDR
-72 KLSPEDYLKKI
+72 KLSPDQYLKKI

-98 VVVQIGNMKDTSIL
+98 VVVQIGNMKDCSIL

-183 GCTYEGQNS
+183 GCHYEGQNS

-208 LVELCRKN
+208 LVELCKRN

-230 HLSVDAYKKLAKIND
+230 HLSVAAYKKLAKIND
-245 RNVEQIKKQLKNMS
+245 RNVEQIKKQLDKMS
-259 YFAFIRDGK
+259 YFEFIKRGK

-290 EQMKILSENIKKS
+290 EQMKILTGNIKKS
-303 ETMIMNAETRK
+303 EEMIINAESYK
-314 KTINEDI
+314 QEVNKSI
-321 DRRIVQLNKDI
+321 DDRIVQLNKDI

-337 EIMKTNNLHAEA
+337 EIIESNNLHDLA
-349 ERKLRDAAEIQKE
+349 ERKLREVAEIQKE
-362 NEYWKSLAG
+362 NEYWKSLSG
-371 TLEEKEKRLKWLEE
+371 TLEKKEKELEWKIKDAE
-385 DVQLNRDLTLKKATS
+385 FNRELTLKVTS
-400 AYEIEQRLKWK
+400 QAYEKK
-411 EQELDKKITL
+411 ESLERKEREFNKKIIL
-421 VGENYEKM
+421 AGEKYKKM
-429 KSQYSGL
+429 KSEYSGL

-441 KKGEV
+441 KKDEL
-446 IKSLKNE
+446 INSLKNE
-453 IQEKNKAYKT
+453 IQEQKQAYKT
-463 LDEKFKALKKTEF
+463 LDEKFKTLKKAEF

-485 LSGRDL
+485 FSGMER